1 MFYKLNRCAIFGF
14 MLIMKNRQDIFLF
27 INLLWNQRKLRIVYL
42 ILLITSCSPDDICG
56 TITGFGA
63 DEDCLFIRIDGER
76 HCVDA
81 EIYYESEIGD
91 QICLEYS

>member
-1 MFYKLNRCAIFGF
+1 
-14 MLIMKNRQDIFLF
+14 MKNRQDIFLF

-63 DEDCLFIRIDGER
+63 DENCLFIRIDGER

>member
-1 MFYKLNRCAIFGF
+1 
-14 MLIMKNRQDIFLF
+14 MKNRQNIFLF

-91 QICLEYS
+91 QICLDYS

>member
-1 MFYKLNRCAIFGF
+1 
-14 MLIMKNRQDIFLF
+14 MKNRQDIFLF

-42 ILLITSCSPDDICG
+42 ILLMTSCSPDDICG

-91 QICLEYS
+91 QICLDYS

>member
-1 MFYKLNRCAIFGF
+1 
-14 MLIMKNRQDIFLF
+14 MKNRQNIFLF

>member
-1 MFYKLNRCAIFGF
+1 
-14 MLIMKNRQDIFLF
+14 MKNRQNTLLVL
-27 INLLWNQRKLRIVYL
+27 NLLWSQKKLGIVYL
-42 ILLITSCSPDDICG
+42 MLLITSCTPDDICG

-63 DEDCLFIRIDGER
+63 YEDFLFIRIDGER

-81 EIYYESEIGD
+81 SISSESEIGD

>member
-1 MFYKLNRCAIFGF
+1 
-14 MLIMKNRQDIFLF
+14 MKNRQDIFLF

-91 QICLEYS
+91 QIRLEYS

>member
-1 MFYKLNRCAIFGF
+1 
-14 MLIMKNRQDIFLF
+14 MKKRQDIFLF

>member
-1 MFYKLNRCAIFGF
+1 
-14 MLIMKNRQDIFLF
+14 MKNRQNI
-27 INLLWNQRKLRIVYL
+27 LLVLNQLWGQKKLVIVCL
-42 ILLITSCSPDDICG
+42 IVLITSCTPDDICG

-63 DEDCLFIRIDGER
+63 DEDCLFIRIDGEQ

-81 EIYYESEIGD
+81 SIYYEAEIGD

>member
-1 MFYKLNRCAIFGF
+1 
-14 MLIMKNRQDIFLF
+14 MKNRQDIFLF

-56 TITGFGA
+56 KITGFGA

>member
-1 MFYKLNRCAIFGF
+1 
-14 MLIMKNRQDIFLF
+14 MKNRQDIFLF

-91 QICLEYS
+91 QICLDYS